1 MARRS
6 KKFFAPPGSRAR
18 LREWALCGPLF
29 PSPAPRGSTLV
40 TYRLQSL
47 ARLWIACSRALVGR
61 LAGLLREE
69 PLPHR
74 PLLLVAGG
82 LVAGAIL
89 VRGLPAAM
97 SPALPCWL
105 AGLVALVG
113 WRLAA
118 GRGRQ
123 GLATVALLAAAV
135 AIGAAWSAARFD
147 LFSRTELA
155 WELDDFPRPVAI
167 RGRVVAS
174 PQLLGQAGGSG
185 RAAAIGPASEFV
197 LAVTAIR
204 DRERWRPA
212 TGRATVIV
220 RGEPIP
226 LPAATALEVFG
237 RGLRPAAPLNPGEF
251 DRTAQARGDR
261 CLSLVRVA
269 AWDCVVTLAPP
280 GWWSPAAAL
289 DRLRVAAAATL
300 AAEIAAERA
309 PVAEALILGGRGS
322 LPRDVADDFAATG
335 TIHVLSISG
344 LHLSLLAAGLF
355 GVLRASLVPRG
366 WSLAVVAIVTGLY
379 AALAG
384 GETPVVR
391 ATLMVWTACLAAAA
405 SRRGSTINALA
416 TAAIVIIAWRPAEA
430 SSAGAQLSFLSTAV
444 LVGVAPL
451 VARPPES
458 DPIARLVERSRSPWE
473 KAIRRGGRAVAVAFF
488 TGLAVSLATAPL
500 VAARF
505 HVLSPVGL
513 VANVVIA
520 PLVPLAMACGLLCLV
535 AAVVAA
541 PLAAVFAAG
550 CDATL
555 ALLEWVVA
563 AAAEVPAGHVWV
575 AGPAWWWV
583 IGWYAV
589 FGAAAIWGRRDLV
602 RRPATWATLAAGWGG
617 VGLVAAAVGA
627 AVAPP
632 PGGLRVVM
640 AAVGHGCGIVV
651 RSPHGRCLL
660 YDAGRLGAPAAASRS
675 LAAVL
680 WSERVTQIDTLVISH
695 ADADHFN
702 AVPDLLTRFR
712 VGEIL
717 VSDAFLASGSLA
729 VAELL
734 SAAEARGVSV
744 QATSAGDG
752 FALDPLC
759 RVRVLHPAAGR
770 PPAAGGELPAGGQ
783 RPPSAGHPPDD
794 DNAASL
800 VLSVESAGRRLLLTG
815 DLEGPA
821 LAAFARS
828 LPGGCDVLVAPH
840 HGSVTSLPADIA
852 RVTTPSLVLV
862 SGRGGRAWPEVRAA
876 YAAASGARP
885 ATVLKTG
892 GDGAVAVTLSAGGI
906 SAEQFVAGRW
916 WAIETSTPQ
925 AVADRDLVR
934 SQPPASSRSW
944 LATYAP
950 SSMSTP
956 LVKP

>member
-1 MARRS
+1 M
-6 KKFFAPPGSRAR
+6 
-18 LREWALCGPLF
+18 
-29 PSPAPRGSTLV
+29 
-40 TYRLQSL
+40 
-47 ARLWIACSRALVGR
+47 
-61 LAGLLREE
+61 
-69 PLPHR
+69 
-74 PLLLVAGG
+74 
-82 LVAGAIL
+82 AGAIL
-89 VRGLPAAM
+89 VRGLPAAI
-97 SPALPCWL
+97 SLALPCWL
-105 AGLVALVG
+105 AGLAAVAG
-113 WRLAA
+113 WRWAA

-123 GLATVALLAAAV
+123 RLATVAVVAAAV

-155 WELDDFPRPVAI
+155 WELHDSPRPVAI
-167 RGRVVAS
+167 RGQVVAS
-174 PQLLGQAGGSG
+174 PQLLGSAGGSG

-197 LAVTAIR
+197 VAVNAIR

-212 TGRATVIV
+212 AGRATVLV

-226 LPAATALEVFG
+226 LSAGTAVEVFG
-237 RGLRPAAPLNPGEF
+237 RGLRPGEPQNPGEF

-269 AWDCVVTLAPP
+269 TWGCVVPLAPP
-280 GWWSPAAAL
+280 SRWSPAAAL
-289 DRLRVAAAATL
+289 DRLRTAAAATL
-300 AAEIAAERA
+300 RAEIAAERA
-309 PVAEALILGGRGS
+309 PLAEALILGGRGS

-366 WSLAVVAIVTGLY
+366 WSLAVVAVVTGLY

-391 ATLMVWTACLAAAA
+391 ATLMVWTGCLAAAA
-405 SRRGSTINALA
+405 SRRGSTLIALA

-430 SSAGAQLSFLSTAV
+430 AAAGAQLSFLSTAV

-451 VARPPES
+451 VARPAET
-458 DPIARLVERSRSPWE
+458 DPIARLVERSRSRSE

-535 AAVVAA
+535 AAVVAP

-563 AAAEVPAGHVWV
+563 AAAEVPAGHLWV

-589 FGAAAIWGRRDLV
+589 FAAAAIWGRRDLV

-680 WSERVTQIDTLVISH
+680 WSERVTRIDTLVISH

-717 VSDAFLASGSLA
+717 VSDAFLTSGSAA

-734 SAAEARGVSV
+734 AAAEARGVRV
-744 QATSAGDG
+744 QVTSAGDG

-770 PPAAGGELPAGGQ
+770 PRISGDGL
-783 RPPSAGHPPDD
+783 SAGDQRLLVAGQARDD
-794 DNAASL
+794 DNATSL

-852 RVTTPSLVLV
+852 RVTAPSLVLV
-862 SGRGGRAWPEVRAA
+862 SGRGGRAWPEVHAA

-892 GDGAVAVTLSAGGI
+892 GDGAVAVTLSAGGVT
-906 SAEQFVAGRW
+906 AEQFVAGRW
-916 WAIETSTPQ
+916 RAIETSTPQ
-925 AVADRDLVR
+925 AAADRGLVR

>member
-1 MARRS
+1 MTHHV
-6 KKFFAPPGSRAR
+6 PPM
-18 LREWALCGPLF
+18 C
-29 PSPAPRGSTLV
+29 
-40 TYRLQSL
+40 
-47 ARLWIACSRALVGR
+47 RLWIAYCRAFVCR
-61 LAGLLREE
+61 LAGVLREE
-69 PLPHR
+69 PLPQR

-82 LVAGAIL
+82 LVAGAIIGH
-89 VRGLPAAM
+89 GLPMTA
-97 SPALPCWL
+97 SPALACWL
-105 AGLVALVG
+105 AGLAALAG
-113 WRLAA
+113 WRQAA
-118 GRGRQ
+118 VRGRLR
-123 GLATVALLAAAV
+123 LATVAVMAAAV
-135 AIGAAWSAARFD
+135 AAGAAWSAARFD
-147 LFSRTELA
+147 LFSRIELA
-155 WELDDFPRPVAI
+155 WELDDSPRAVAI

-174 PQLLGQAGGSG
+174 PHLLGPAGVTG

-197 LAVTAIR
+197 LAVAAIR
-204 DRERWRPA
+204 DRDRWRPA

-226 LPAATALEVFG
+226 LPAGTALQIFG

-261 CLSLVRVA
+261 SLSLVRVA
-269 AWDCVVTLAPP
+269 AWDCVVPLASPSL
-280 GWWSPAAAL
+280 WSPAAAL
-289 DRLRVAAAATL
+289 DRLRAAAAATL
-300 AAEIAAERA
+300 AAGIAPARA
-309 PVAEALILGGRGS
+309 PLAEALILGGRGS

-355 GVLRASLVPRG
+355 AVLRASLVPRG
-366 WSLAVVAIVTGLY
+366 WSLGAVAVVTGLY

-391 ATLMVWTACLAAAA
+391 ATLMVWVACLAAAA

-416 TAAIVIIAWRPAEA
+416 AAAIVIIAWRPAEA

-451 VARPPES
+451 VARPRET

-473 KAIRRGGRAVAVAFF
+473 KAVRRGGRAVATAFL

-513 VANVVIA
+513 VANVVVA
-520 PLVPLAMACGLLCLV
+520 PLVPVAMACGLLCLV
-535 AAVVAA
+535 SAVVAP
-541 PLAAVFAAG
+541 PLASMFAAG
-550 CDATL
+550 CDTTL
-555 ALLEWVVA
+555 AILEFVVA
-563 AAAEVPAGHVWV
+563 AAAAVPAGHAWV

-583 IGWYAV
+583 IGWYAL
-589 FGAAAIWGRRDLV
+589 FAAAAIWGRRDLL
-602 RRPATWATLAAGWGG
+602 RRPATWATLAAGWAG
-617 VGLVAAAVGA
+617 VGLVVAAIGA
-627 AVAPP
+627 TVAAP

-680 WSERVTQIDTLVISH
+680 WSERVTRIDTLVISH

-702 AVPDLLTRFR
+702 AVPELLARFR
-712 VGEIL
+712 VGEIV
-717 VSDAFLASGSLA
+717 VSDAFLANGSLA

-734 SAAEARGVSV
+734 AAAEARGVRV
-744 QATSAGDG
+744 QATSAGEG
-752 FALDPLC
+752 FALDSLC
-759 RVRVLHPAAGR
+759 RVRVLHPAPVQ
-770 PPAAGGELPAGGQ
+770 PPPEGANPHAVDQ
-783 RPPSAGHPPDD
+783 RPSSARHDSDD
-794 DNAASL
+794 DNSASL

-828 LPGGCDVLVAPH
+828 LPGVCDVLVAPH
-840 HGSVTSLPADIA
+840 HGSATSLPADIA
-852 RVTTPSLVLV
+852 RVTAPSVVLV
-862 SGRGGRAWPEVRAA
+862 SGRGGRAWPEVRDA
-876 YAAASGARP
+876 YAAAGAQR

-892 GDGAVAVTLSAGGI
+892 GDGAVAITLTAGGI
-906 SAEQFVAGRW
+906 AAEQFVAGRW
-916 WAIETSTPQ
+916 RAIAAATPQ
-925 AVADRDLVR
+925 AATVLGRVS
-934 SQPPASSRSW
+934 SQPPARSRSW
-944 LATYAP
+944 LATYAAN
-950 SSMSTP
+950 SSNTP